1 MSSINSFEGVNLDN
15 GLKKMIYQAR
25 FNHNGSQL
33 ERRIKAL
40 EQTRLVDGK
49 PTSYGKYL
57 HDYVR
62 GMAFTYHASGANAA
76 KYRRIVS
83 LVEEMASKQWGTFKE
98 CK

>member
-1 MSSINSFEGVNLDN
+1 MNNE
-15 GLKKMIYQAR
+15 LKKMIYQAR
-25 FNHNGSQL
+25 FDHEGASL

-40 EQTRLVDGK
+40 EQCRLVDGK
-49 PTSYGKYL
+49 ITSYGKFL

-62 GMAFTYHASGANAA
+62 GMAFTYHASGANAK

-98 CK
+98 CVK